1 MSYCQK
7 YIMQAQYANC
17 LQKTYYF
24 WVELQY
30 SVVFQQKK
38 KAFMDQAFVWKDK
51 YLEEQNAEENWLR
64 RKTGLVR

>member
-1 MSYCQK
+1 
-7 YIMQAQYANC
+7 MQAQYANC

-24 WVELQY
+24 WMELQY
-30 SVVFQQKK
+30 SEVFSAEKESTYGSGLC
-38 KAFMDQAFVWKDK
+38 VKDK